1 MNNLQFVL
9 TGFLLLIPI
18 IAYSV
23 NKKFYYYSL
32 IVIYS
37 IVGQSISV
45 QVDVFGITLNP
56 SMLFGLLILTL
67 AAIDFIILPTR
78 DRLLDVLVI
87 VFIGYA
93 VFSCAFSPTRFDS
106 LSWTMKIA
114 TWLLILLVSSRIFNS
129 EKDFYNINIAV
140 SISVLIVL
148 FSFMLSRLGY
158 YGESFTYETGVES
171 YGGGYSTGKI
181 LAYYLTMALPIL
193 AIRTYNKKTIGR
205 PLTIILMLLSAV
217 VIFLT
222 FVRSPVISLLVGF
235 LAYQYFSYKYGAK
248 SLFKSTAI
256 IFVIAVVIITLTLFL
271 GKTQYMSRWSEM
283 GTKYSEGKIDKL
295 GSGRVG
301 GLMSFYEYYFYKA
314 SAFKKIVGSGL
325 GSSYV
330 LLGNK
335 KVIHNDFA
343 EILMGCG
350 VIGFSIY
357 MLFLA
362 RVFSLLLHNLKI
374 SESARLTFFAILAA
388 SIFFIFLA
396 FHMTN
401 VTSGIF
407 IISLWSIFTGAAIGK
422 SQSARTQQ
430 KLAGSASI

>member
-1 MNNLQFVL
+1 MNNLLFVL
-9 TGFLLLIPI
+9 TGILLLVPI

-23 NKKFYYYSL
+23 NKKLYYYLL

-45 QVDVFGITLNP
+45 KVDVLGITLNP
-56 SMLFGLLILTL
+56 SMVFGLLILTL

-78 DRLLDVLVI
+78 DRLLDVLII

-93 VFSCAFSPTRFDS
+93 VFSCVFSPTRFDS
-106 LSWTMKIA
+106 LSWTLKIA

-129 EKDFYNINIAV
+129 EKDLYNINIAV

-148 FSFMLSRLGY
+148 FSFMLSRLGF
-158 YGESFTYETGVES
+158 YGEGFTYETGVES
-171 YGGGYSTGKI
+171 YGGGYSTGKV
-181 LAYYLTMALPIL
+181 LAYYLAMALPIL
-193 AIRTYNKKTIGR
+193 AIRTYDKRTIGW
-205 PLTIILMLLSAV
+205 PFTIILMLISAV

-222 FVRSPVISLLVGF
+222 FVRSPIISLLVGF
-235 LAYQYFSYKYGAK
+235 LAYQYFSFKYGAQ
-248 SLFKSTAI
+248 SLFKTTTI
-256 IFVIAVVIITLTLFL
+256 IFVIVVVISTLTLFL

-301 GLMSFYEYYFYKA
+301 GLVSFYEYYFYKA

-335 KVIHNDFA
+335 RYIHNDFA
-343 EILMGCG
+343 EILMGYG
-350 VIGFSIY
+350 VIGFSLY
-357 MLFLA
+357 TLFLA
-362 RVFSLLLHNLKI
+362 RIFSLLLRNLKRT
-374 SESARLTFFAILAA
+374 ESPRLTFFAILAV

-401 VTSGIF
+401 VTSGVF
-407 IISLWSIFTGAAIGK
+407 IISLWSIYIGAIIGR
-422 SQSARTQQ
+422 SQSRPTQQ
-430 KLAGSASI
+430 NLAGSASI

>member
-1 MNNLQFVL
+1 MNNQQFVL

-18 IAYSV
+18 IAYSI

-37 IVGQSISV
+37 VVGQSISAEV
-45 QVDVFGITLNP
+45 NVLGVTINP

-67 AAIDFIILPTR
+67 AAIDLIILPTR
-78 DRLLDVLVI
+78 DRLLDLLVI
-87 VFIGYA
+87 AFIGYA

-106 LSWTMKIA
+106 LSWTLKIA
-114 TWLLILLVSSRIFNS
+114 TWLLILLVSSRVFNN
-129 EKDFYNINIAV
+129 ENDFYNINIAV

-148 FSFMLSRLGY
+148 FSFLLSRLGY
-158 YGESFTYETGVES
+158 YGEGFTYETGVES

-205 PLTIILMLLSAV
+205 PLTIFLMLLSVV

-222 FVRSPVISLLVGF
+222 FVRSPVISLLAGF
-235 LAYQYFSYKYGAK
+235 LAYQYFSFKYGGK
-248 SLFKSTAI
+248 SLFKSAAI
-256 IFVIAVVIITLTLFL
+256 ISVIAVVIITMTLFL

-301 GLMSFYEYYFYKA
+301 GLMGFYEYYFYKA
-314 SAFKKIVGSGL
+314 SAFKKIFGSGL

-335 KVIHNDFA
+335 KYIHNDFA

-350 VIGFSIY
+350 VIGFSLY

-362 RVFSLLLHNLKI
+362 RVFSLLLRNLK
-374 SESARLTFFAILAA
+374 SSDPPRLTFFAILAV

-407 IISLWSIFTGAAIGK
+407 IISLWSIFTGATIGR
-422 SQSARTQQ
+422 SQSPSTQQ
-430 KLAGSASI
+430 NLAGTASI